1 VIRSVRGR
9 LTAAVTITMGAI
21 AVTASLVAPHI
32 VDRTLLDDRLDAE
45 AALETEALTT
55 PIRVTVDPGTLGTPE
70 LTALFGPEIADVAAR
85 LDERGALDPIRSLR
99 ADGLV
104 RVAPSAGIVGTV
116 DATGQVRVDRLE
128 AAELGGPV
136 VSLDRLYDLAAAIG
150 AGPNGPLD
158 LMEDGSLSFDEFLE
172 QLDERFGD
180 LLEGRLDPSVFENLP
195 DIRLDDSLIPPELYD
210 ALVDELDGGT
220 MAALPARDVDEL
232 AFGVRPVGNVEVIV
246 ATPTDGIDR
255 TVDRVR
261 AALWFAVPLTMLL
274 TGFATW
280 LLAGRALRP
289 VRHITERTSQIR
301 SSTLH
306 DRVPVPA
313 GHDEISGLATE
324 MNTMLDRVQREDTR
338 RRQFVADASHELR
351 SPIAAIRTQAEAA
364 LAAPAAI
371 DTADLAAGVLAEA
384 ERMGILV
391 DDLLSLARHDE
402 ALAPPGKIVDLDDV
416 VLDEARRPR
425 RVPVDT
431 RKVSAGRVR
440 CRPDELARVVTHLL
454 DNAARHAETTVA
466 VSLITTSTTTT
477 ATGGH
482 DHDVVRLTVD
492 DDGPGVPAEDRERVF
507 ERFVRLDDA
516 RERDRGGAGLGLA
529 VVATVARSCGGE
541 VSITDSDLGGARF
554 VLTLPA
560 A

>member
-1 VIRSVRGR
+1 MIRSVRGR
-9 LTAAVTITMGAI
+9 LTLAVTITTGAT
-21 AVTASLVAPHI
+21 AVGASLIAPH
-32 VDRTLLDDRLDAE
+32 VVEGTLLDDRLDAE

-55 PIRVTVDPGTLGTPE
+55 PITIVTDSPATLGTPE
-70 LTALFGPEIADVAAR
+70 LTALFGPEIAEVAAR
-85 LDERGALDPIRSLR
+85 LQAHDALEPIRALCP
-99 ADGLV
+99 DGIV

-116 DATGQVRVDRLE
+116 DAQGRVRVDRLD
-128 AAELGGPV
+128 ADELGGPV
-136 VSLDRLYDLAAAIG
+136 VSLDRMHELATAIG
-150 AGPNGPLD
+150 ASPIGSLD
-158 LMEDGSLSFDEFLE
+158 LVQDGSLSFEEFIQ
-172 QLDERFGD
+172 QLDEQFGE
-180 LLEGRLDPSVFENLP
+180 LLDGRLDPSVFENLP
-195 DIRLDDSLIPPELYD
+195 DIRLDESLIPPELYD
-210 ALVDELDGGT
+210 ALIDELDDGA
-220 MAALPARDVDEL
+220 MAAMPARDLDEL
-232 AFGVRPVGNVEVIV
+232 EFGVRPVGNVEVIV

-274 TGFATW
+274 TGLATW

-289 VRHITERTSQIR
+289 VRIITERTSQIR
-301 SSTLH
+301 SSTLS

-313 GHDEISGLATE
+313 GHDEISGLASE

-364 LAAPAAI
+364 LAAPSDTDAAE
-371 DTADLAAGVLAEA
+371 LAAGVLAEA
-384 ERMGILV
+384 ERMGVLV

-402 ALAPPGKIVDLDDV
+402 ALAPPGSVVDLDDV

-454 DNAARHAETTVA
+454 DNAARHAATSVA
-466 VSLITTSTTTT
+466 VSLTTIT
-477 ATGGH
+477 GDDEH
-482 DHDVVRLTVD
+482 EVVKLTVD
-492 DDGPGVPAEDRERVF
+492 DDGPGVPTDDRERIF

-541 VSITDSDLGGARF
+541 VSVTDSELGGARF
-554 VLTLPA
+554 TLTLPA